1 MQSLFQSTLLS
12 LKQSKTSVTPLFTL
26 LNTALLLILPFA
38 ANAQAKQTAHEHG
51 IAQASIAVVQD
62 QVLIEVSSPLYNL
75 LGFEHLGHNHDEQDQ
90 IKQQL
95 RDKMNLALK
104 ANAEAQCQLQRQA
117 VTMPNKQQ
125 AMDDHHG
132 HDHGHEHNHD
142 HDHKKTEQTHKDI
155 HAEYELKCKQ
165 PNKLTQFDA
174 QQLFTDWPN
183 LQKLRVEWITEQKQS
198 ADVLN
203 RENTLIKLK

>member
-12 LKQSKTSVTPLFTL
+12 AKQSNTSVMPLFKW
-26 LNTALLLILPFA
+26 LNTGLLLILPLA

-51 IAQASIAVVQD
+51 VAQASIAVVQD

-75 LGFEHLGHNHDEQDQ
+75 LGFEHLGHHHDEQDQ

-132 HDHGHEHNHD
+132 HEHSHNHD
-142 HDHKKTEQTHKDI
+142 HHDHKKTEQTHKDI
-155 HAEYELKCKQ
+155 QAEYELKCKQ
-165 PNKLTQFDA
+165 ANQLTQFDA
-174 QQLFTDWPN
+174 TQLFKNWPN
-183 LQKLRVEWITEQKQS
+183 LQTLRVEWVTEHQQS
-198 ADVLN
+198 ANVLR
-203 RENTLIKLK
+203 RENTLIKLQ